1 MDDSLART
9 QDGMDAPADGDRRP
23 GPLAGRAAL
32 VTGGAQGLACLCRD
46 LSGARAIVIVGDVR
60 EGRTQEPAQSV
71 RAKGFSVEERA
82 LDVGDPASAATAFED
97 TVARQDHCDILVN
110 KAGKDITVSVEQR
123 PINEWQGIIGVNPTG
138 RCLAA
143 KAVFPHMRRQGAGHI
158 VNIVSTAAKRAW
170 PNASA
175 HHARKWG
182 LLGLSHAPHVE
193 ARPLNIK
200 VTTVISRKL
209 RTPFLPDRSP
219 DIDQSTLQ
227 YPANVARTVR
237 LMLSQPAETVS
248 PEIMVLPMR
257 ESSWP

>member
-9 QDGMDAPADGDRRP
+9 QEGMDAPADGARRP
-23 GPLAGRAAL
+23 GPLAGRVAL

-46 LSGARAIVIVGDVR
+46 LSGARAIVIAGDVR

-71 RAKGFSVEERA
+71 RTKRFSVEERA
-82 LDVGDPASAATAFED
+82 LDVGDPAAATAFED
-97 TVARQDHCDILVN
+97 TIARQGHCDIPVN
-110 KAGKDITVSVEQR
+110 KACQDITVSMEKM
-123 PINEWQGIIGVNPTG
+123 PINEWQRVIGVNPTG
-138 RCLAA
+138 RCLAT

-175 HHARKWG
+175 YHASKWG
-182 LLGLSHAPHVE
+182 FLGLSHALHVE

-200 VTTVISRKL
+200 VTAVISGKL
-209 RTPFLPDRSP
+209 RTPFLPDRFP

-227 YPANVARTVR
+227 DAANVARTVR
-237 LMLSQPAETVS
+237 FGLSQPAETVI
-248 PEIMVLPMR
+248 PEPMVLPMR
-257 ESSWP
+257 ETSWP